1 VPRLESPFDLSGRT
15 AVVTG
20 AGAGIGA
27 AIADVLARAN
37 AHVVVADI
45 QPRLAEDTAQEINA
59 AGYSAEALE
68 LDVRD
73 RAAVDAAV
81 GGISDRRG
89 RLDIF
94 VNNAGIIGD
103 ASPSAVSENELDSV
117 MAVNFKGVVFGSQAA
132 AKVMVEQGFGSI
144 VNVTTG
150 GVDKPMKDVAAYTGS
165 KAAAHQYTRSLALE
179 LAPDGVRVNSLAAGW
194 VETPMTRRRLKTAA
208 GEPVDEQE
216 RQAFHAAQT
225 ARIPLGFTGDAYDQ
239 AYAVLY
245 LVSDAARFVTGSV
258 VRANGGSTM
267 PW

>member
-1 VPRLESPFDLSGRT
+1 MPRLESPFDLSGRT

-20 AGAGIGA
+20 AGGGIGA

-37 AHVVVADI
+37 AHVVVVDI
-45 QPRLAEDTAQEINA
+45 QSGLAKDTAEEIKA

-81 GGISDRRG
+81 DGIKSRRG
-89 RLDIF
+89 RLDVF

-103 ASPSAVSENELDSV
+103 ASPFTVSEDELDSV

-132 AKVMVEQGFGSI
+132 ARAMMEQGFGSI

-150 GVDKPMKDVAAYTGS
+150 GVDKPMSNVAAYTGS

-179 LAPDGVRVNSLAAGW
+179 LAPGGVRVNSLAAGW
-194 VETPMTRRRLKTAA
+194 VETPMTRRHLTAEGA
-208 GEPVDEQE
+208 AIDEQE
-216 RQAFHAAQT
+216 RDAFHATQAS
-225 ARIPLGFTGDAYDQ
+225 RIPLGFTGDAYDQ

-258 VRANGGSTM
+258 IRPNGGSTM
-267 PW
+267 LW

>member
-1 VPRLESPFDLSGRT
+1 LPRLESPFDLSGRT

-20 AGAGIGA
+20 AGGGIGA

-45 QPRLAEDTAQEINA
+45 QPGLAKDTAEEIIG

-73 RAAVDAAV
+73 QTAVDAAV
-81 GGISDRRG
+81 DRISARRG

-103 ASPSAVSENELDSV
+103 ASPLTVPEKELDSV
-117 MAVNFKGVVFGSQAA
+117 LAVNFKGVVFGSQAA
-132 AKVMVEQGFGSI
+132 ARVMVEQGSGSI

-150 GVDKPMKDVAAYTGS
+150 GVDKPMTDVAAYTS
-165 KAAAHQYTRSLALE
+165 AKAAAHQYTRSLALE
-179 LAPDGVRVNSLAAGW
+179 LAPQGVRVNSLAAGW
-194 VETPMTRRRLKTAA
+194 VETPMTQRRIKAA
-208 GEPVDEQE
+208 DGQIDESARE
-216 RQAFHAAQT
+216 AFHAAQA

-245 LVSDAARFVTGSV
+245 LVSDAARYVTGSV
-258 VRANGGSTM
+258 IRPNGGSSM
-267 PW
+267 LW

>member
-1 VPRLESPFDLSGRT
+1 M
-15 AVVTG
+15 VTG
-20 AGAGIGA
+20 AGGGIGA
-27 AIADVLARAN
+27 AIADVLATAN
-37 AHVVVADI
+37 AHVVVADV
-45 QPRLAEDTAQEINA
+45 QPRLAEETAGKLIA

-73 RAAVDAAV
+73 QSAVDAAV
-81 GGISDRRG
+81 DGIRNRRG

-103 ASPSAVSENELDSV
+103 GSPATVSEDELDSV

-132 AKVMVEQGFGSI
+132 ERVMLEQGFGSI

-150 GVDKPMKDVAAYTGS
+150 GVDKPMSDVAAYTGS

-179 LAPDGVRVNSLAAGW
+179 LAPGGVRVNSLAAGW
-194 VETPMTRRRLKTAA
+194 VETPMTQRRIKAA
-208 GEPVDEQE
+208 DGQIDDSARE
-216 RQAFHAAQT
+216 AFHAAQA

-245 LVSDAARFVTGSV
+245 LVSDAARYVTGSV
-258 VRANGGSTM
+258 IRPNGGSTM
-267 PW
+267 LW